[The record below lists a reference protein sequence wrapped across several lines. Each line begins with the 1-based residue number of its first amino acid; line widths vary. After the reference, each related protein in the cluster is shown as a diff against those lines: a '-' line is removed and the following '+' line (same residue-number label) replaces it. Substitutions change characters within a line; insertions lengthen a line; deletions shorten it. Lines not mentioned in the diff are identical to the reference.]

1 MGTSVP
7 SFFSTTC
14 YVWKAWKM
22 FFSIPTFQSNDF
34 LQSITY
40 KTSIRLTHFNPHS
53 AFSSCSELNH
63 IPWGGENRHQPPD
76 KSWTGCSSPR
86 CHRTMEPSSL
96 EKPLGPSPTVQPP
109 PKSPGAT
116 FTQICITTG
125 RTQRD
130 RHVFYFSHKII
141 FPSPIT
147 TIFFKPCCCL
157 WASPSK

>member
-1 MGTSVP
+1 
-7 SFFSTTC
+7 
-14 YVWKAWKM
+14 M

-86 CHRTMEPSSL
+86 CHRTVEPSSL
-96 EKPLGPSPTVQPP
+96 EKPLGPSPTVKPP
-109 PKSPGAT
+109 LKSPGAT

-157 WASPSK
+157 RASPSK